1 VTPTFPSLVAV
12 AHGSADPAA
21 AVATRELLDAV
32 RARRPGL
39 DVREAYLDHTTPS
52 LTDTLGAL
60 PGPAVVLPLLLGHA
74 YHSRVDIPAA
84 LPAAAHRVVQADV
97 LGPADLLVTALERR
111 LTEAGVALGDPA
123 TAVVLAAAGSSDRAA
138 VAEVRALA
146 AAWRSSGWA
155 DVVAA
160 FGSAADPTVASA
172 VRALRASGVPRVAVS
187 AYLLFPGRFATTIA
201 AEATAEGGDVTAA
214 PLGAAP
220 EIAELVLRRYDA
232 AVAALAASG

>member
-1 VTPTFPSLVAV
+1 MTPTLLAV
-12 AHGSADPAA
+12 PHGSADPAA
-21 AVATRELLDAV
+21 AVVTRALLEAV

-52 LTDTLGAL
+52 LTDAL
-60 PGPAVVLPLLLGHA
+60 RALTGPAVVVPLLLGHA

-84 LPAAAHRVVQADV
+84 LAAAAHHVVQADV
-97 LGPADLLVTALERR
+97 LGPDDLLVTALERR
-111 LTEAGVALGDPA
+111 LTEVDVALGDPA
-123 TAVVLAAAGSSDRAA
+123 TAVVLAAAGSSDPAA
-138 VAEVRALA
+138 VAEVRAIA
-146 AAWRSSGWA
+146 ARWRESGWA

-160 FGSAADPTVASA
+160 FGSAAEPTVASA
-172 VRALRASGVPRVAVS
+172 VRVLRAKGVPRVALS

-220 EIAELVLRRYDA
+220 EVADLVLRRFDA
-232 AVAALAASG
+232 AANAASG